1 MKIAVLI
8 AVLILFSLSI
18 APAFGEMTEYEKGVA
33 NGLKIGLFMGELYG
47 KAQSATSAAKEFNS
61 YLDRFDAF
69 LRASFGTNQTLID
82 SFRLEP
88 IPVSSPVSVGGM
100 PQPDSSGRIY
110 GYPADAY
117 YTAVGAVPGTRPQ
130 DPHAGM
136 GGV

>member
-1 MKIAVLI
+1 MSMKIIVLI

-69 LRASFGTNQTLID
+69 LRASFGL
-82 SFRLEP
+82 
-88 IPVSSPVSVGGM
+88 
-100 PQPDSSGRIY
+100 
-110 GYPADAY
+110 
-117 YTAVGAVPGTRPQ
+117 TRRQ
-130 DPHAGM
+130 
-136 GGV
+136 